1 MGLTGAL
8 IGASQPRRD
17 GAALVTGSAQF
28 TVDLTRPG
36 MLHVGLLR
44 AAFPHARI
52 VRIDVS
58 RARKAPGVLDVITGR
73 DFPDTR
79 IGYCVQDREPMA
91 VEKVRSISDVVA
103 AVAAETPEA
112 AEHAVRLIVVE
123 YEELPGV
130 YSPAQAMLAGA
141 PQVHENKS
149 SYSYRDFLA
158 PFFVPEPNNESAHVR
173 LRRGDLAEARR
184 RADTVAAGHF
194 STSRQEHCSMEPHA
208 ALAEPGDDG
217 RVVIWCSTGKPFRTR
232 LQVAL
237 ALDVEPE
244 DVHLIQP
251 PTGGDFGG
259 KGEATVEPICA
270 LVAQRT
276 GRPVRAVFTREDE
289 FVLSTARVPFE
300 IDLAIGA
307 DRDGRLRFVDADV
320 WTDAGPYNGIAG
332 QVTTLA
338 CVMLPGPYDIDAIRV
353 DGRCIYTNNPL
364 TGSFRGFGNPQV
376 TFAREQIL
384 DELARQLDL
393 DPLEIRMRN
402 AWRGGSVTA
411 TGQWLDPDIFGV
423 GVRKCLER
431 VADARQPLERSSA
444 PHLRRGWGVA
454 AAQHGMG
461 GGIFAGEDHSTTTIE
476 LGRDGNVTVACG
488 ASDVGQGSDTAL
500 AQVVA
505 HELGLPLERVVFRP
519 KDTDLVPWEGGAS
532 ASRIMYL
539 SGNSA
544 GGAAG
549 SLRENLL
556 EIAADFL
563 EANPADLRCGAGMVE
578 VVGSPQTRVSFE
590 ELAAI
595 ALERDGALPS
605 GTNTFTRPVVQLDGD
620 GQGSPFPAFDFGAQL
635 AEVEVDLRTGM
646 IGVLR
651 LVAADDVGRAIN
663 PSIVEGQVKGAV
675 VQGLGLALVEEV
687 ELSQGRVVTPSFAE
701 YRLPRAP
708 DLPEIE
714 SRIVEEPQH
723 DNRYGAKGA
732 GETGV
737 ICVAAAIAN
746 AINNAVGVRLDHLP
760 MTPERLLEAL
770 EAADHAHGDG

>member
-1 MGLTGAL
+1 
-8 IGASQPRRD
+8 
-17 GAALVTGSAQF
+17 VTGSAQF
-28 TVDLTRPG
+28 SVDLTRPG
-36 MLHVGLLR
+36 MLHVGLVR
-44 AAFPHARI
+44 SAFPHARI
-52 VRIDVS
+52 VRIDVTS
-58 RARKAPGVLDVITGR
+58 ARKAPGVVDVITGC

-79 IGYCVQDREPMA
+79 IGYCVQDRQPLA
-91 VEKVRSISDVVA
+91 VEKVRSMSDMVA
-103 AVAAETPEA
+103 AVAAETPQA
-112 AEHAVRLIVVE
+112 AEHAARLIVVD

-130 YSPAQAMLAGA
+130 YSPAEAMA
-141 PQVHENKS
+141 PDAPLVHENKS
-149 SYSYRDFLA
+149 TYSYRDFLA
-158 PFFVPEPNNESAHVR
+158 PFFVAEPSNESAHLR
-173 LRRGDLAEARR
+173 LRRGDVAEARR
-184 RADTVAAGHF
+184 RADAVASGHF

-208 ALAEPGDDG
+208 AVAEPGDNG

-237 ALDVEPE
+237 ALGTEPE

-270 LVAQRT
+270 LLAQRT
-276 GRPVRAVFTREDE
+276 KRPVRAAFTREDE
-289 FVLSTARVPFE
+289 FVLSTARIPFE
-300 IDLAIGA
+300 IDLEIGA
-307 DRDGRLRFVDADV
+307 DRDGRLCFVDADV

-338 CVMLPGPYDIDAIRV
+338 CVMLPGPYDVEAIRV

-376 TFAREQIL
+376 TFAREQLL
-384 DELARQLDL
+384 DELARQLGL
-393 DPLEIRMRN
+393 DSLDVRMQN
-402 AWRGGSVTA
+402 AWRSGSVTA
-411 TGQWLDPDIFGV
+411 TGQWLDPNIFGV
-423 GVRKCLER
+423 GVLTCLER
-431 VADARQPLERSSA
+431 VAEARRALERAPA
-444 PHLRRGWGVA
+444 PHLRRGWGIA

-476 LGRDGNVTVACG
+476 LGRDGNVTAACG
-488 ASDVGQGSDTAL
+488 ASDVGQGCDTAL

-544 GGAAG
+544 GGAATA
-549 SLRENLL
+549 LREKLFD
-556 EIAADFL
+556 IAADFL
-563 EANPADLRCGAGMVE
+563 ETSPPDLRCGAGVVR
-578 VVGSPQTRVSFE
+578 VVGSPQACVSFE
-590 ELAAI
+590 KLAAI

-605 GTNTFTRPVVQLDGD
+605 GASTFTRPAVQLDGD

-646 IGVLR
+646 ISVLR

-663 PSIVEGQVKGAV
+663 PSIVEGQVEGAV
-675 VQGLGLALVEEV
+675 VQGLGLALLEEM
-687 ELSQGRVVTPSFAE
+687 ELSQGRVLTPSFAE

-708 DLPEIE
+708 DLPPIE

-737 ICVAAAIAN
+737 ICVAASIAN
-746 AINNAVGVRLDHLP
+746 AITDAVGVRVGRLP
-760 MTPERLLEAL
+760 ITPEHLLDAL
-770 EAADHAHGDG
+770 RAAERAYADS

>member
-1 MGLTGAL
+1 MTGN
-8 IGASQPRRD
+8 
-17 GAALVTGSAQF
+17 AQF
-28 TVDLTRPG
+28 TVDLMRPG
-36 MLHVGLLR
+36 MLHVGLVR

-52 VRIDVS
+52 VGIDVS
-58 RARKAPGVLDVITGR
+58 RARSAPGVVDVITGQ

-79 IGYCVQDREPMA
+79 IGYCVQDRQLMA
-91 VEKVRSISDVVA
+91 VKKVRSMSDVVA
-103 AVAAETPEA
+103 AVAAETPQA
-112 AEHAVRLIVVE
+112 AEHAARLVVVD
-123 YEELPGV
+123 YEELPGA
-130 YSPAQAMLAGA
+130 YSPAQAMAAGA
-141 PQVHENKS
+141 PLVHEDKS
-149 SYSYRDFLA
+149 RYSYRDFLA
-158 PFFVPEPNNESAHVR
+158 PFFVAEPSNESAHLR
-173 LRRGDLAEARR
+173 LRRGDVAQARR
-184 RADTVAAGHF
+184 RANTVAAGHF

-237 ALDVEPE
+237 ALDLEPE
-244 DVHLIQP
+244 DVRLIQP

-270 LVAQRT
+270 LLAQRT
-276 GRPVRAVFTREDE
+276 GRPVHAAFSREDE
-289 FVLSTARVPFE
+289 FVLSTARIPFE
-300 IDLAIGA
+300 IDLEMGA
-307 DRDGRLRFVDADV
+307 DRDGRLRFVEAEV

-338 CVMLPGPYDIDAIRV
+338 CVMLSGPYDVDAIRI
-353 DGRCIYTNNPL
+353 DGHCVYTNNPL

-393 DPLEIRMRN
+393 DPLEMRMRN
-402 AWRGGSVTA
+402 AWRRSSVTA

-423 GVRKCLER
+423 GVLTCLER
-431 VADARQPLERSSA
+431 VAEARRALERAPA

-476 LGRDGNVTVACG
+476 LERDGNVTVACG
-488 ASDVGQGSDTAL
+488 ASDVGQGSDTTL

-544 GGAAG
+544 GGAAAT
-549 SLRENLL
+549 LREKLL
-556 EIAADFL
+556 EIAAGVL
-563 EANPADLRCGAGMVE
+563 EASPADLRCRAGVVE
-578 VVGSPQTRVSFE
+578 VVGSPQACVSFE
-590 ELAAI
+590 ELATVS
-595 ALERDGALPS
+595 LERDGALPS
-605 GTNTFTRPVVQLDGD
+605 GTSTFTRPVVQLDRD

-646 IGVLR
+646 IRVLR

-675 VQGLGLALVEEV
+675 VQGLGLALVEEI
-687 ELSQGRVVTPSFAE
+687 ELSQGRVLTPSFAE

-708 DLPEIE
+708 DLPPIE
-714 SRIVEEPQH
+714 SRIVEEPQR

-746 AINNAVGVRLDHLP
+746 AVTDAVGVRLDHLP
-760 MTPERLLEAL
+760 ATPEQLLEAL
-770 EAADHAHGDG
+770 EAVERARGDG